1 MVSDLGALQL
11 TIQVLRKPTSWPM
24 STMETTGMAVTTAG
38 MTRSWTLIC
47 FLLLNPTYLFYFLFY
62 KWRVFCEKNSND
74 ICFCRNIF
82 RYSLVPKERH
92 IPIESHGS
100 TLGLCIEPKE
110 SHGFL
115 GLHSTSLHAVWS
127 IRIMSIFPV
136 LALRVDFTNIQYS
149 PLLDHP

>member
-62 KWRVFCEKNSND
+62 K
-74 ICFCRNIF
+74 
-82 RYSLVPKERH
+82 
-92 IPIESHGS
+92 
-100 TLGLCIEPKE
+100 
-110 SHGFL
+110 
-115 GLHSTSLHAVWS
+115 
-127 IRIMSIFPV
+127 
-136 LALRVDFTNIQYS
+136 
-149 PLLDHP
+149 